1 MKNKKAL
8 LLLLL
13 LALLLIFAVVS
24 ATVAN
29 TTVEGRTR
37 NVITTGEVKISI
49 NEKTE
54 AVNGVIRADGS
65 GIDFS
70 AVVPGQAA
78 SKIVT
83 IKNEAEKCWLRVKVD
98 ITVTPV
104 PGDGSD
110 PARLIIPNIDDTL
123 WQYDNGYY
131 YYNHPLESG
140 DTAEM
145 FDQVLFAPS
154 IGNAYAGSQAKMVIT
169 AEATQYK
176 NNETMAPDS
185 WPAEAEGT
193 V

>member
-1 MKNKKAL
+1 MKIKKA
-8 LLLLL
+8 LLLL

-54 AVNGVIRADGS
+54 EAVKGVIRADGS

-83 IKNEAEKCWLRVKVD
+83 IKNEAEKCWLRVKVE
-98 ITVTPV
+98 ITVNPA
-104 PGDGSD
+104 PSDGSD

-145 FDQVLFAPS
+145 FDQVLFAPG

-176 NNETMAPDS
+176 NNETMSPDS

>member
-1 MKNKKAL
+1 MKVKKV

-37 NVITTGEVKISI
+37 NVITTGKVDISI
-49 NEKTE
+49 NESTK
-54 AVNGVIRADGS
+54 AANGVIRADGK

-70 AVVPGQAA
+70 AVVPGQTA

-83 IKNEAEKCWLRVKVD
+83 IKNEAEKCWLRVKVE
-98 ITVTPV
+98 ITVTPA

-110 PARLIIPNIDDTL
+110 PAQLIVPNIDGSL
-123 WQYDNGYY
+123 WRYENGYY
-131 YYNHPLESG
+131 YYQKPLESG
-140 DTAEM
+140 ETAAM

-176 NNETMAPDS
+176 NNETMSPES
-185 WPAEAEGT
+185 WPAEGEGT

>member
-1 MKNKKAL
+1 MKNKKA
-8 LLLLL
+8 LLLL

-54 AVNGVIRADGS
+54 EAVKGVIRADGS

-131 YYNHPLESG
+131 YYKHPLESG

-176 NNETMAPDS
+176 NNETMSPDS

>member
-1 MKNKKAL
+1 MKNKKA
-8 LLLLL
+8 LLLL

-54 AVNGVIRADGS
+54 EAVKGVIRADGS

-83 IKNEAEKCWLRVKVD
+83 IKNEAEKCWLRVKVE
-98 ITVTPV
+98 ITVTPA
-104 PGDGSD
+104 PSDGSD

-145 FDQVLFAPS
+145 FDQVLFAPG

-176 NNETMAPDS
+176 NNETMSPDS

>member
-1 MKNKKAL
+1 MKIKKA
-8 LLLLL
+8 LLLL

-49 NEKTE
+49 NEKTK

-83 IKNEAEKCWLRVKVD
+83 IKNEAEKCWLRVKVE
-98 ITVTPV
+98 ITVNPA
-104 PGDGSD
+104 PSDGSD
-110 PARLIIPNIDDTL
+110 PARLIVPNIDEAL
-123 WQYDNGYY
+123 WEYKNGYY
-131 YYNHPLESG
+131 YYRKPLESG
-140 DTAEM
+140 NTAAM
-145 FDQVLFAPS
+145 FDQVLFAPG

-176 NNETMAPDS
+176 NNETMSPDS